1 LGIIKTSAIV
11 LRYTNYRDYD
21 RILTLFSGEY
31 GKMVAASHA
40 CRRPKSP
47 LLPGS
52 QLFCF
57 CEYVLRQKGERLS
70 VMQCEIMD
78 SFFDLG
84 TRIEIFAHA
93 TFILNICEELST
105 QGEGNPEL
113 FALLIRSL
121 SALCYTN
128 RDPLEVAVYFLL
140 NVMDITGYKPCL
152 DRCAVCGREGVWPYF
167 STQYGGTV
175 CDKCR
180 GAHTV
185 KTNESTLETIN
196 LYLATGMEDLPEIKK
211 DTLNQI
217 MALIYPYMEYRLERR
232 FKSGD
237 FMRLLAQ
244 TECNS

>member
-1 LGIIKTSAIV
+1 MGTIKTSAII
-11 LRYTNYRDYD
+11 LRYSNYRDYD

-40 CRRPKSP
+40 CRRPKSQ

-57 CEYVLRQKGERLS
+57 GEYVLRQKGERLS
-70 VMQCEIMD
+70 VMQCEITD

-84 TRIEIFAHA
+84 TKIDIFAHA
-93 TFILNICEELST
+93 TLLLNICEELT
-105 QGEGNPEL
+105 APGEGNPEL
-113 FALLIRSL
+113 FSLLIRSL
-121 SALCYTN
+121 SALCYTKRN
-128 RDPLEVAVYFLL
+128 PSEIAIHFVL
-140 NVMDITGYKPCL
+140 NAMDITGYKPCI
-152 DRCAVCGREGVWPYF
+152 DRCAVCGREGVWPTF

-185 KTNESTLETIN
+185 KTYESTLETMN
-196 LYLATGMEDLPEIKK
+196 LFLVTDLEELPEIKQV
-211 DTLNQI
+211 TLNQI

-244 TECNS
+244 TELKS